1 MYNFWWKVWLSLAW
15 LLAAGGGID
24 ARTDSNEIKLMA
36 TGCRRVEST
45 NQPSHHQ
52 TLAIVSIYVYRW
64 LLPFIE
70 WTLPPLYNHLPV
82 VQIQNVQCGD
92 SC

>member
-1 MYNFWWKVWLSLAW
+1 METGNQHVHDLGLYSPHSRYTLMPQVLHCCGLNIYLYNFWWKVWLSLAW

-45 NQPSHHQ
+45 IQPTNISS
-52 TLAIVSIYVYRW
+52 SI
-64 LLPFIE
+64 
-70 WTLPPLYNHLPV
+70 
-82 VQIQNVQCGD
+82 
-92 SC
+92 